1 MTKQEGCMYQIADG
15 TFCLI
20 AHCLFRHEFFTFAHS
35 RSIMYTKHHTVVG
48 SKLKRK
54 RTRRNF
60 AFCIENIASIQL
72 LTRCFHYCNKR
83 KKWFKISPLEHS
95 SGARSGGFL
104 WSVIINLK
112 AYVCRRGLK
121 AYMCNDI
128 LYIYREKSIRNQ
140 FTTVSLR
147 RSNAN
152 NMPCKSRRGAAKVHI
167 PSITTRSGTKAKVD
181 LSSSAFEKP
190 EMHSRLFIT
199 KMCHFDLSY
208 KNVHILFEFLS

>member
-1 MTKQEGCMYQIADG
+1 MYQIADG

-54 RTRRNF
+54 RTQRNF

-83 KKWFKISPLEHS
+83 KKWFKISPLD
-95 SGARSGGFL
+95 GAFERSEIRRFSV

-112 AYVCRRGLK
+112 AYYVCRRGLK
-121 AYMCNDI
+121 AYMCNI

-147 RSNAN
+147 RSSAN

-167 PSITTRSGTKAKVD
+167 PSITTRIRDKSKSWPKLICFWKARN
-181 LSSSAFEKP
+181 AQ
-190 EMHSRLFIT
+190 
-199 KMCHFDLSY
+199 
-208 KNVHILFEFLS
+208 